1 MVHAVTTD
9 RITPLLHRYP
19 FLHQYYVGRLRTDLS
34 RWAERGLVRREDV
47 DAILKDAG
55 AADRAPGS
63 LPNLLALL
71 GAVLVAAGALLFLA
85 ANWEGMGRIA
95 KLAVL
100 SAALWGAHA
109 ASYAA
114 LRVRSD
120 QFAEAMMLLGVALFG
135 AGIMLIGQIYHLSAD
150 PPAGV
155 LLWALGAIVAAW
167 AWPSQLAA
175 CGALVLI
182 SLWFTLAAPESP
194 LAVYLPFLPVW
205 AAMLP
210 PILRTRWMAAY
221 HVALASAAWFV
232 VVTLVMLMSEDG
244 GGSEDL
250 LRLGSA
256 LAALLLTGGSLLSAL
271 VPAVPFAVPLERYA
285 LTGALAAVSLLALPS
300 FHDGRAA
307 GDPWWSGMAALVLLA
322 AFAGAVFRWRLASDR
337 LALGAVVL
345 VAVAVGC
352 AVVPAEHGWLA
363 LAALNLALVAALIG
377 LIAEGYRRDDRF
389 VVNLGFLAFALT
401 ILRLYF
407 DTFWLLFDRSLFFM
421 VGGLLVIALG
431 WVLERK
437 RRHLIGGLGE
447 AA

>member
-1 MVHAVTTD
+1 MVQAGTTD
-9 RITPLLHRYP
+9 RITPLLH
-19 FLHQYYVGRLRTDLS
+19 QYYVSRLRSDLS
-34 RWAERGLVRREDV
+34 RWVEQGWVRREDI
-47 DAILKDAG
+47 DAILKDA
-55 AADRAPGS
+55 ASSDRASGS

-85 ANWEGMGRIA
+85 ANWEGMGRVA

-100 SAALWGAHA
+100 AAALWGAHA

-114 LRVRSD
+114 VRVKAD
-120 QFAEAMMLLGVALFG
+120 QFAEAMMLLSVALFG

-175 CGALVLI
+175 CAALVLI

-194 LAVYLPFLPVW
+194 LSVYLPFLPVW

-210 PILRTRWMAAY
+210 PVLRMRWMGAY

-232 VVTLVMLMSEDG
+232 VVTLVMLMSANDAAAEDF
-244 GGSEDL
+244 

-256 LAALLLTGGSLLSAL
+256 LAALFLATGSLLSGVAS
-271 VPAVPFAVPLERYA
+271 AVPFAVPLERFA
-285 LTGALAAVSLLALPS
+285 LMGALAGVSLLALPS
-300 FHDGRAA
+300 FHDGQA
-307 GDPWWSGMAALVLLA
+307 GGDLWWSGLAVLVLLA
-322 AFAGAVFRWRLASDR
+322 ALGGAVIRWRSAADR
-337 LALGAVVL
+337 LALGAVAL
-345 VAVAVGC
+345 VAVAVAC
-352 AVVPAEHGWLA
+352 AMVPEAHGWLA
-363 LAALNLALVAALIG
+363 LAVLNLVLVAALIG

-389 VVNLGFLAFALT
+389 VVNLGFVAFALT

-431 WVLERK
+431 WGLERK
-437 RRHLIGGLGE
+437 RRDLIGDPGE

>member
-1 MVHAVTTD
+1 MVQAGTTD
-9 RITPLLHRYP
+9 RITPLLH
-19 FLHQYYVGRLRTDLS
+19 QYYVNRLRNDLS
-34 RWAERGLVRREDV
+34 RWVERGWVERENL
-47 DAILKDAG
+47 DAILKDAASSG
-55 AADRAPGS
+55 RAPGN

-71 GAVLVAAGALLFLA
+71 GAILVAAGALLFLA
-85 ANWEGMGRIA
+85 ANWEGMGRAA
-95 KLAVL
+95 KLAVMF
-100 SAALWGAHA
+100 AALWGVHG

-114 LRVRSD
+114 LRAKAD
-120 QFAEAMMLLGVALFG
+120 HFAEAMMLLGIVLFG

-175 CGALVLI
+175 CAALMLI

-210 PILRTRWMAAY
+210 LILRMRWMAAY
-221 HVALASAAWFV
+221 HVALATLAWFMLA
-232 VVTLVMLMSEDG
+232 TLVILMSENEVASD
-244 GGSEDL
+244 DI
-250 LRLGSA
+250 LRLGIA
-256 LAALLLTGGSLLSAL
+256 VAALFLVMGSLLSRIGR
-271 VPAVPFAVPLERYA
+271 AVPYAVPLEQYA
-285 LTGALAAVSLLALPS
+285 LVGLLSGISLLALPS
-300 FHDGRAA
+300 FHDGKSG
-307 GDPWWSGMAALVLLA
+307 GDPWWSGLAALVLLQA
-322 AFAGAVFRWRLASDR
+322 LAGAVFRWRLAADR
-337 LALGAVVL
+337 LALGAVGL
-345 VAVAVGC
+345 AAVAVAC
-352 AVVPAEHGWLA
+352 AVVSAEYHWLG
-363 LAALNLALVAALIG
+363 LAVLNLVLVAALIG

-389 VVNLGFLAFALT
+389 VVNLGFLTFALT

-431 WVLERK
+431 WGLERK
-437 RRHLIGGLGE
+437 RRNLIDDLRE

>member
-1 MVHAVTTD
+1 MVQAGTTD
-9 RITPLLHRYP
+9 RITPLLH
-19 FLHQYYVGRLRTDLS
+19 QYYVSRLRSDLS
-34 RWAERGLVRREDV
+34 RWVEQGWVKREDM
-47 DAILKDAG
+47 DAILKDAASSG
-55 AADRAPGS
+55 RASGS
-63 LPNLLALL
+63 LPNLLALV

-85 ANWEGMGRIA
+85 ANWEGMARVT
-95 KLAVL
+95 KLTVL
-100 SAALWGAHA
+100 AAALWGAHA

-114 LRVRSD
+114 VRVKAD
-120 QFAEAMMLLGVALFG
+120 QFAEAMMLLSVALFG

-175 CGALVLI
+175 CAALALI
-182 SLWFTLAAPESP
+182 TLWFTLAAPESA

-210 PILRTRWMAAY
+210 PVLRMRWMGAY
-221 HVALASAAWFV
+221 QAALASAAWFV
-232 VVTLVMLMSEDG
+232 VMTLVTLMSANDAAAEDF
-244 GGSEDL
+244 

-256 LAALLLTGGSLLSAL
+256 VAALVLAAGSLLSGF
-271 VPAVPFAVPLERYA
+271 VSAVPFAVPLERYA
-285 LTGALAAVSLLALPS
+285 LVGALAGVSLLALPS
-300 FHDGRAA
+300 FHDGQAG
-307 GDPWWSGMAALVLLA
+307 GDPWWSGLAVLVLLA
-322 AFAGAVFRWRLASDR
+322 ALAGAVIRWRSVADR
-337 LALGAVVL
+337 LALGVVAL
-345 VAVAVGC
+345 VAVAVAC
-352 AVVPAEHGWLA
+352 AMVPEEHGWLA
-363 LAALNLALVAALIG
+363 LAALNLVLVAALIG

-389 VVNLGFLAFALT
+389 VVNLGFLAFAAT

-431 WVLERK
+431 WGLERK
-437 RRHLIGGLGE
+437 RRNMIGDLGE

>member
-1 MVHAVTTD
+1 MVQAGTTD
-9 RITPLLHRYP
+9 RITPLLH
-19 FLHQYYVGRLRTDLS
+19 QYYVSRLRSDLS
-34 RWAERGLVRREDV
+34 RWVEQGWVKREDM
-47 DAILKDAG
+47 DAILKDA
-55 AADRAPGS
+55 ASSDRTSGS

-85 ANWEGMGRIA
+85 ANWEGMGRVA

-100 SAALWGAHA
+100 AAALWGAHA

-114 LRVRSD
+114 VRVKAD
-120 QFAEAMMLLGVALFG
+120 QFAEAMMLLSVALFG

-175 CGALVLI
+175 CAALVLI
-182 SLWFTLAAPESP
+182 SLWFTLAAPKSP
-194 LAVYLPFLPVW
+194 LPVYLPFLPVW

-210 PILRTRWMAAY
+210 PVLRMRWMGAY

-232 VVTLVMLMSEDG
+232 VVTLVMLMSANDAAAEDF
-244 GGSEDL
+244 

-256 LAALLLTGGSLLSAL
+256 LAALFLAAGSLLSGVAS
-271 VPAVPFAVPLERYA
+271 AVPFAVPLERYA
-285 LTGALAAVSLLALPS
+285 LMGALAGVSLLALPS
-300 FHDGRAA
+300 FHDGQAG
-307 GDPWWSGMAALVLLA
+307 GDPWWSGLAVLVLLA
-322 AFAGAVFRWRLASDR
+322 ALGGAVIRWRSAADR
-337 LALGAVVL
+337 LALGAVAL
-345 VAVAVGC
+345 VAVAVAC
-352 AVVPAEHGWLA
+352 AMVPEEHGWLA
-363 LAALNLALVAALIG
+363 LAVLNLVLVAALIG

-389 VVNLGFLAFALT
+389 VVNLGFVAFALT

-431 WVLERK
+431 WGLERK
-437 RRHLIGGLGE
+437 RRHLIGDLGE